1 MCSMTQECLYGIQG
15 RSKVYIFTLRTNIC
29 SETLS
34 KKIQFSFLCYSYLIL
49 ILTLCP
55 SLSKLICSLLLFLSL
70 EFAALAGLSL
80 EREFILFVTQIQM
93 VRSKNALGLDGS
105 EVCGGHFLFRGSTLH
120 LYWLPGSLYLSPRDS
135 SPYYTRLHCRTE
147 QISWGW
153 PSWSLECF
161 SSILFPG
168 LVELSVRNSLCTGF
182 EILLET
188 TWRTEV

>member
-15 RSKVYIFTLRTNIC
+15 RSKVSIFTLRTNIC

-70 EFAALAGLSL
+70 EFAALSGFSL
-80 EREFILFVTQIQM
+80 EREFILFVTQTRM
-93 VRSKNALGLDGS
+93 VRSKNALGVDGS
-105 EVCGGHFLFRGSTLH
+105 EVCGGRFLFRGLTLH
-120 LYWLPGSLYLSPRDS
+120 LYWLPGNLYLSPRDS

-147 QISWGW
+147 QIS
-153 PSWSLECF
+153 
-161 SSILFPG
+161 
-168 LVELSVRNSLCTGF
+168 
-182 EILLET
+182 
-188 TWRTEV
+188 